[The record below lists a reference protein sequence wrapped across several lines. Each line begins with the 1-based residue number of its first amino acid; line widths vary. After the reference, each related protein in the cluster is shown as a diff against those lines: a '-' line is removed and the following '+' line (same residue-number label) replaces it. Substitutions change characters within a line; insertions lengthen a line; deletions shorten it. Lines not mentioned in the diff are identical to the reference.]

1 MGVMAQELV
10 KIYNLVKQ
18 YKQGERDF
26 TGINLNEAN
35 LSRINLSQANLSDAS
50 LCVTN
55 LSAADLSS
63 TNLSRA
69 NLNVARLSQANLQ
82 GANLSRATLN
92 VANLVRAD
100 LTDAVLVEA
109 LAIRSE
115 LIRARLNNANLTK
128 ANLSGADLREARV
141 GQANFFLANL
151 SGANLRGVSGASV
164 NLQKADLRRASL
176 VKANLPKAD
185 LSHAEMRQANLTY
198 ADLRQANLTGA
209 NLRWADLRGADLSGA
224 DLSGAN
230 LSGANLSGA
239 NLNRVRL
246 CKASLVHVD
255 LTQVNL
261 IKADWMGAD
270 ISGATLTGA
279 KLYEVPRFNLKAEDI
294 TCEWVDLSPN
304 GDHTQVYHFTPET
317 LKKFFN
323 QVLPTVQVIVDT
335 PLDLEANLLLALTY
349 HSIAQEYSILKY
361 PPSIDTDIRR
371 TVITFRIDREEY
383 LFTMGCLAIFP
394 FCDANKTQKNIVSL
408 IRNLQDAT
416 EKSKNQIRV
425 LAAMGEVIS
434 KAHHLKQVVRSVRSD
449 QIPKFF
455 HSPTQTILTN
465 SSQKKLTVYTHNDF
479 GKRFKPSLAD
489 REAENHHSKFD
500 ESLFLDLEQVIDFI
514 DSFDYLS

>member
-1 MGVMAQELV
+1 MAQELV
-10 KIYNLVKQ
+10 KIYNLVKK
-18 YKQGERDF
+18 YKEGERNF

-55 LSAADLSS
+55 LSGANLSGI
-63 TNLSRA
+63 NLSRA
-69 NLNVARLSQANLQ
+69 NLNVGRLSQANLT

-100 LTDAVLVEA
+100 LSDAILVET

-128 ANLSGADLREARV
+128 ANLNGADLREARV
-141 GQANFFLANL
+141 GQANFSQANL
-151 SGANLRGVSGASV
+151 SGANLRGVSGAST
-164 NLQKADLRRASL
+164 NLQRADLRRANL

-185 LSHAEMRQANLTY
+185 FSHAEMRQTNLTY
-198 ADLRQANLTGA
+198 ADLRQANLSGA
-209 NLRWADLRGADLSGA
+209 NLRWADLRGANLLGA

-239 NLNRVRL
+239 NLSRATL
-246 CKASLVHVD
+246 AKASLVHVD
-255 LTQVNL
+255 LTQANL

-294 TCEWVDLSPN
+294 TCEWVDLSAN
-304 GDHTQVYHFTPET
+304 GDHTEVYQFNPET

-323 QVLPTVQVIVDT
+323 QVLPTVQVIVDA
-335 PLDLEANLLLALTY
+335 PLDLEANLVLAETY
-349 HSIAQEYSILKY
+349 HHIAKEYPLLTH
-361 PPSIDTDIRR
+361 PPSIDTDLRR

-383 LFTMGCLAIFP
+383 LFSMGCLAIFP
-394 FCDANKTQKNIVSL
+394 FDDASKTQKNIVSL
-408 IRNLQDAT
+408 VRNLQDRS
-416 EKSKNQIRV
+416 EKNKNQLRV

-434 KAHHLKQVVRSVRSD
+434 KAHDLKQVVKSIRSE
-449 QIPKFF
+449 QIPSFF
-455 HSPTQTILTN
+455 HRPTQMILTN
-465 SSQKKLTVYTHNDF
+465 TSQKKLTVHTHCYF
-479 GKRFKPSLAD
+479 GKRFKPSIVD
-489 REAENHHSKFD
+489 QEQDNHSNKFI
-500 ESLFLDLEQVIDFI
+500 EPILFDGEQVIDFV

>member
-1 MGVMAQELV
+1 MAQELV
-10 KIYNLVKQ
+10 KIYNLVKK
-18 YKQGERDF
+18 YKEGERNF

-55 LSAADLSS
+55 LSGADLSGI
-63 TNLSRA
+63 NLSRA
-69 NLNVARLSQANLQ
+69 NLNVGRLSQANLS

-100 LTDAVLVEA
+100 LSDAILVET

-115 LIRARLNNANLTK
+115 LIRSRLNNANLTK
-128 ANLSGADLREARV
+128 ANLNGADLREARV
-141 GQANFFLANL
+141 GQANFCQANL
-151 SGANLRGVSGASV
+151 NGANLRGVSGASA
-164 NLQKADLRRASL
+164 NFESADLRRANL

-185 LSHAEMRQANLTY
+185 FSHAEMRQTNLTY
-198 ADLRQANLTGA
+198 ADLRQANLNGA
-209 NLRWADLRGADLSGA
+209 NLRWADLRGANLSGA

-239 NLNRVRL
+239 NLHRATL
-246 CKASLVHVD
+246 AKASLVHVD
-255 LTQVNL
+255 LTQANL

-279 KLYEVPRFNLKAEDI
+279 KLYEVLRFNLKAEDV

-304 GDHTQVYHFTPET
+304 GDHSEVYQFTPET

-323 QVLPTVQVIVDT
+323 QVLPTVQVIVDA
-335 PLDLEANLLLALTY
+335 PLDLEANLVLAETY
-349 HSIAQEYSILKY
+349 HHIAQEYPLLKY

-383 LFTMGCLAIFP
+383 LFSMGCLAIFP
-394 FCDANKTQKNIVSL
+394 FDDASKTQKNIVNL
-408 IRNLQDAT
+408 VRNLQERS
-416 EKSKNQIRV
+416 EKNKNQLRV

-434 KAHHLKQVVRSVRSD
+434 KAQDLKQVVRSIRSE
-449 QIPKFF
+449 QMPEFF
-455 HSPTQTILTN
+455 HRPTQTILTN
-465 SSQKKLTVYTHNDF
+465 TSQKKLTVHTHSDF
-479 GKRFKPSLAD
+479 GKRFKPSLVD
-489 REAENHHSKFD
+489 RERDNHYSKFV
-500 ESLFLDLEQVIDFI
+500 EPLLFDPEQVIDFV

>member
-1 MGVMAQELV
+1 MAQELV
-10 KIYNLVKQ
+10 KIYSLVKK
-18 YKQGERDF
+18 YKEGERNF

-55 LSAADLSS
+55 LSAADLTGS
-63 TNLSRA
+63 NLSRA
-69 NLNVARLSQANLQ
+69 NLNVARLSQANLSH
-82 GANLSRATLN
+82 ANLTRATLN

-100 LTDAVLVEA
+100 LSDATLVEA

-128 ANLSGADLREARV
+128 ANLNGADLREARV
-141 GQANFFLANL
+141 EQTNFSQANL
-151 SGANLRGVSGASV
+151 SGANLRGVSGVSA
-164 NLQKADLRRASL
+164 NLEKADLRRANL
-176 VKANLPKAD
+176 VKANLPKAN

-209 NLRWADLRGADLSGA
+209 NLRWADLRGANLTGA
-224 DLSGAN
+224 NLNGAN

-239 NLNRVRL
+239 NLHRVSL
-246 CKASLVHVD
+246 AKASLVHVD
-255 LTQVNL
+255 LTQTNL

-304 GDHTQVYHFTPET
+304 GDHTLVYHFTPET

-323 QVLPTVQVIVDT
+323 QVLPTVQVIVDA
-335 PLDLEANLLLALTY
+335 PLDIEANLRLAQTY
-349 HSIAQEYSILKY
+349 HCIAQQYSILKH

-383 LFTMGCLAIFP
+383 LFSMGCLAIFP
-394 FCDANKTQKNIVSL
+394 FDDANKTQKNIVNL
-408 IRNLQDAT
+408 VRNLQDFS
-416 EKSKNQIRV
+416 EKNPNQLRV

-434 KAHHLKQVVRSVRSD
+434 KAHDLKQVVRSVRSE
-449 QIPKFF
+449 QIPQFF
-455 HSPTQTILTN
+455 HRPTQTILTN
-465 SSQKKLTVYTHNDF
+465 SSQKQLIVYTHSDF
-479 GKRFKPSLAD
+479 GKRFKPSVAD
-489 REAENHHSKFD
+489 REMENHHSKQL
-500 ESLFLDLEQVIDFI
+500 EPLLLDVEQVIDFI